1 MSDAD
6 LPTTDHPVPAPAQ
19 VAAAVPGSAG
29 GHGSGDEA
37 FGAGAPDEPTHAGPT
52 TADATASTSGPAA
65 GPAARAAAAAENAAA
80 DVVTGAAE
88 GVTTTCSGC
97 GEPLVGTAKFC
108 EACGA
113 PTAAVD
119 IATSPGAAGER
130 DALACVKCGAAV
142 GDDRY
147 CTMCGHR
154 ALEPVTLDDRG
165 AAAYATHRGRRHDR
179 NEDAAALAATA
190 EGFPV
195 LVVSDGVSVSPNP
208 HLASA
213 AAVAAAATR
222 LAGRPFAGNNDLVD
236 AVGLAHRAACEV
248 PASGDPH
255 WVEDGTHPACTIV
268 VAVVSPTGVHMA
280 NVGDARGYLLTATT
294 AAEAESAAGT
304 EPAPV
309 WTAVQLTSDDSVAA
323 EAVEMGVDP
332 DLALGLEGGHAITAW
347 LGADAPEVEA
357 NLATRGLSADDLVL
371 VCSDGLWNYA
381 TTDAALGGLVSAH
394 LPPPG
399 AAPGALGP
407 PCEALVGW
415 ANGRGGLDNI
425 TVTIA
430 RVPGEDRADS
440 QREAPQ

>member
-1 MSDAD
+1 MSDE
-6 LPTTDHPVPAPAQ
+6 
-19 VAAAVPGSAG
+19 
-29 GHGSGDEA
+29 SG
-37 FGAGAPDEPTHAGPT
+37 PSGPT
-52 TADATASTSGPAA
+52 TADLRA
-65 GPAARAAAAAENAAA
+65 GAPGTDPDARAAEAAEHAAA
-80 DVVTGAAE
+80 DVATGAAE
-88 GVTTTCSGC
+88 GVTTSCSAC

-113 PTAAVD
+113 PTMAVD
-119 IATSPGAAGER
+119 VATSPGPAGPVDDP
-130 DALACVKCGAAV
+130 DAPACVKCGEAV
-142 GDDRY
+142 GDDGY

-179 NEDAAALAATA
+179 NEDAAALSTTA

-222 LAGRPFAGNNDLVD
+222 LAGRPFAGDQDLID
-236 AVGLAHRAACEV
+236 AVALAHRAASEV
-248 PASGDPH
+248 PTSGDPH

-268 VAVVSPTGVHMA
+268 VAVVSPTDVHVA

-294 AAEAESAAGT
+294 AATPNDSAAAADGS

-309 WTAVQLTSDDSVAA
+309 WAATQLTSDDSVAA

-332 DLALGLEGGHAITAW
+332 DLALELDGGHAITAW
-347 LGADAPEVEA
+347 LGADAPGVEA
-357 NLATRGLSADDLVL
+357 NLATHELGADDLVL
-371 VCSDGLWNYA
+371 LCSDGLWNYA

-399 AAPGALGP
+399 TPPEALGP
-407 PCEALVGW
+407 PCEHLVDW
-415 ANGRGGLDNI
+415 ANGRGGVDNI

-430 RVPGEDRADS
+430 RVPGEDGADS
-440 QREAPQ
+440 QREAPE